1 MLARAYD
8 REHAIALIKAD
19 VDYQIRATFESAMS
33 FGHEAVMALGTDPET
48 ATDLMAELRRKDAER
63 LAMEVSGG
71 IYAGTSMIL
80 GNAPT
85 KTKKE

>member
-1 MLARAYD
+1 M
-8 REHAIALIKAD
+8 
-19 VDYQIRATFESAMS
+19 DYQIRVTLESAMS
-33 FGHEAVMALGTDPET
+33 FGHEAMLALGSDPET
-48 ATDLMAELRRKDAER
+48 AADLMAELRRKDAER

-85 KTKKE
+85 KAKKE